1 MLDFSSLAILHL
13 EAYVLRMGIVS
24 ILVLLENGE
33 EGVGGGEISI
43 DGIVVLLSYL
53 ISFALYAG
61 IGLALVWMILTLW
74 GKVFNRK
81 AK

>member
-1 MLDFSSLAILHL
+1 
-13 EAYVLRMGIVS
+13 MGIVS

>member
-1 MLDFSSLAILHL
+1 LLDFSSLAILHL

>member
-1 MLDFSSLAILHL
+1 
-13 EAYVLRMGIVS
+13 MGIVS
-24 ILVLLENGE
+24 TLVLLENGE